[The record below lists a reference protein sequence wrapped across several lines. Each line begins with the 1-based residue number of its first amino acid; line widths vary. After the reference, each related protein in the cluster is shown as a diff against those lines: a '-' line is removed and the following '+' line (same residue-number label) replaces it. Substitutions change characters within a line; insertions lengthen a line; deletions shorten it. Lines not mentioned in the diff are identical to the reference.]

1 VEAEAAAEAS
11 KPPDAVAEAERK
23 LRIEIAALQTF
34 PLDGDLAASRA
45 RVEVLVRPIL
55 DFESSLCTDVECS
68 VLVSEYEDV
77 LAAAVAARA
86 AKYREDKEKARAAA
100 RAEEEARAKERAQ
113 AISDSASRVID
124 FFGEVIEDRAKEA
137 EEARVKREKAAAK
150 AKAEAEK
157 AAAEKAA
164 AEKAAAA
171 EEAAAKK
178 AAEDAAEAK
187 VPAKR
192 RWWRPRRFI
201 LFGRKLE

>member
-1 VEAEAAAEAS
+1 M
-11 KPPDAVAEAERK
+11 
-23 LRIEIAALQTF
+23 
-34 PLDGDLAASRA
+34 
-45 RVEVLVRPIL
+45 
-55 DFESSLCTDVECS
+55 
-68 VLVSEYEDV
+68 
-77 LAAAVAARA
+77 
-86 AKYREDKEKARAAA
+86 
-100 RAEEEARAKERAQ
+100 
-113 AISDSASRVID
+113 
-124 FFGEVIEDRAKEA
+124 
-137 EEARVKREKAAAK
+137 KREKAAAK